1 MAGERRFSYFSAPPD
16 EARRTVCERRLL
28 DRYGFLGS
36 GSIGR
41 SLLGRRL
48 GFLRIGSGPH
58 AILYVGAHHGMEW
71 ITTLLLYRFTE
82 EYCRMLTLRGKDA
95 EGEERSLYI
104 LPMLNPDGVEIQLH
118 GAEAGGPLRGR
129 LMRQNGGSGDFRHW
143 QANARGVDLNH
154 NYDAGYEA
162 YREKE
167 REAGITG
174 GCPTRYSGAYA
185 GSEPEVAALCRF
197 LSLLRPALILT
208 LHTQGEEIFYHP
220 TDPPIA
226 GAQETGAR
234 LARLSGYRLGSADGM
249 AAYGGMSDYAAE
261 RLRLRS
267 YTVECGRGCNPL
279 PIRQGPEIYMR
290 LRRMLFASAGMYR

>member
-1 MAGERRFSYFSAPPD
+1 
-16 EARRTVCERRLL
+16 
-28 DRYGFLGS
+28 
-36 GSIGR
+36 
-41 SLLGRRL
+41 
-48 GFLRIGSGPH
+48 
-58 AILYVGAHHGMEW
+58 
-71 ITTLLLYRFTE
+71 
-82 EYCRMLTLRGKDA
+82 
-95 EGEERSLYI
+95 
-104 LPMLNPDGVEIQLH
+104 
-118 GAEAGGPLRGR
+118 
-129 LMRQNGGSGDFRHW
+129 MRQNGGSGDFRHW